1 MHIQAKEVQI
11 VDRQNSF
18 LVPPPVGRD
27 NNLSTLGCCIIN
39 NDNPIAP
46 YRTRPN
52 SPMPPPDSVR
62 QWMRAD
68 ELMREE
74 DE

>member
-18 LVPPPVGRD
+18 LVPPPVGRA
-27 NNLSTLGCCIIN
+27 NNLSTLGCWILN
-39 NDNPIAP
+39 DDNPIAP
-46 YRTRPN
+46 YRTRLN
-52 SPMPPPDSVR
+52 SPMPLPKSVR
-62 QWMRAD
+62 QWMR
-68 ELMREE
+68 EE